1 MEDMSQYI
9 EEFLA
14 DARDRI
20 DSISNAVLKL
30 EDAVKEGDE
39 EAKRESIDQIFR
51 DAHTLKGT
59 AATMGFMKLSET
71 AHKMENLFDAIRNG
85 VVEATPEVVDL
96 VLEFIDAIESMVNN
110 IEETGNEG
118 EVDVDGLFEE
128 ADKLLKGYRREK
140 KEPPREEKPE
150 KRPPE
155 REETKERK
163 EEIPPSGEEGKEYLV
178 KVVFHPDAQLRGVRA
193 FLILSDLE
201 EMGNVLETKP
211 DRKVIEDGSADE
223 SELEFRIRTKVPP
236 EEIKKIVTRHPE
248 VKEAIVTPL
257 GEETGKRAETAG
269 PGKVTI
275 RVVLQKEAPLK
286 GIRSFLILQD
296 LQKMGNVLETNPSPD
311 AIQNGELI
319 EGQYFEVV
327 MVPSKPMGEIKA
339 AILKHPDV
347 ESVAVGEE
355 VALKGE
361 ESVAKEEAEKEEKP
375 ERKPEAKA
383 SQTVKQEKIKMS
395 KLIKVDVSHL
405 DKLMNLVGEL
415 VINRGRLEQ
424 IAERLGDRELLESL
438 STTSRLMAELQDEIM
453 QMRLT
458 PVEEVFN
465 KFPRMVRELAR
476 KMGKEVEFIIEGAD
490 IEVDRT
496 ILDKLGDVL
505 VHLLRNAVDH
515 GIEPPE
521 EREKLGKPR
530 VGKVELIA
538 KRERSHVV
546 IMVRD
551 DGRGI
556 DPEKVKKKAIEKGI
570 ITPEQAAE
578 MSREEAIN
586 LIFMPGFSTAEKV
599 TDVSGR
605 GVGMDV
611 VQDVIKALNGSISV
625 QTEVGKGTTFTLK
638 LPISMAIVQ
647 ALLIKV
653 EDETYA
659 IPINNI
665 LETLEVKM
673 KDVKTI
679 GGKEVIVLRGEIIPL
694 ISLNELF
701 GLPHPEREE
710 FPAIIVDFGAQK
722 IALRVD
728 ELLHKKDIV
737 IKSLGKALSNLK
749 GFAGATILGDGSVVL
764 IVDINSLLGGLGG
777 GL

>member
-9 EEFLA
+9 GEFLA

-30 EDAVKEGDE
+30 EKAVKTGDE
-39 EAKRESIDQIFR
+39 NAKKESIDQIFR

-85 VVEATPEVVDL
+85 VVEATPEIVDL
-96 VLEFIDAIESMVNN
+96 VLEFIDVIENMIDS
-110 IEETGNEG
+110 IEETGKEG
-118 EVDVDGLFEE
+118 DFDVSELFSE
-128 ADKLLKGYRREK
+128 ADRLLKGYSREK
-140 KEPPREEKPE
+140 SEAPKETKTEERSESGTEEEKPE
-150 KRPPE
+150 E
-155 REETKERK
+155 TQTAGREYHVRV
-163 EEIPPSGEEGKEYLV
+163 I
-178 KVVFHPDAQLRGVRA
+178 FHPDAQLKGVRA
-193 FLILSDLE
+193 FLILNDLE
-201 EMGNVLETKP
+201 ERGSVTWTKP
-211 DRKVIEDGSADE
+211 DRKVIEDGSAE
-223 SELEFRIRTKVPP
+223 ENELEFKVITDFPP
-236 EEIKKIVTRHPE
+236 EELKKVISRHPE
-248 VKEAIVTPL
+248 VKEVIITPGGAEAPKQEKQGGAIRL
-257 GEETGKRAETAG
+257 R
-269 PGKVTI
+269 I
-275 RVVLQKEAPLK
+275 NLQKDAPLK

-296 LQKMGNVLETNPSPD
+296 LKKCGNVTEVTPPETEL
-311 AIQNGELI
+311 QNGELI
-319 EGQYFEVV
+319 DGYYFEVSI
-327 MVPSKPMGEIKA
+327 VPTKPVEEIKEL
-339 AILKHPDV
+339 ILKHPDV
-347 ESVAVGEE
+347 ESVSVVGPGEE
-355 VALKGE
+355 KSGASRK
-361 ESVAKEEAEKEEKP
+361 EKEDKTEK
-375 ERKPEAKA
+375 KPA
-383 SQTVKQEKIKMS
+383 SSAAPAPKRGNIKMS
-395 KLIKVDVSHL
+395 KLIKVDVAHL

-458 PVEEVFN
+458 PVAEVFN
-465 KFPRMVRELAR
+465 KFPRMVRQLAR
-476 KMGKEVEFIIEGAD
+476 KEGKEVEFIMEGTD

-505 VHLLRNAVDH
+505 VHLIRNAIDH

-530 VGKVELIA
+530 TGKVELIA

-546 IMVRD
+546 IIVRD

-556 DPEKVKKKAIEKGI
+556 DPEKVKKKAIEKGL

-578 MSREEAIN
+578 MSDEEAIN

-611 VQDVIKALNGSISV
+611 VQNVIKALNGSISV
-625 QTEVGKGTTFTLK
+625 KTEVGKGTTFILK
-638 LPISMAIVQ
+638 LPISMAIIQ

-653 EDETYA
+653 LDETYA

-665 LETLEVKM
+665 LETIEVK
-673 KDVKTI
+673 KEDIKTI
-679 GGKEVIVLRGEIIPL
+679 GGREVIVLRGEIIPL
-694 ISLNELF
+694 ISLHELF
-701 GLPHPEREE
+701 NLEVPEVDE

-722 IALRVD
+722 VALRVD

-737 IKSLGKALSNLK
+737 IKSLGKALSSIK

-764 IVDINSLLGGLGG
+764 IIDINSLLGGLGSG
-777 GL
+777 I

>member
-30 EDAVKEGDE
+30 EDAVKEGNE

-96 VLEFIDAIESMVNN
+96 VLEFIDAIEAMLDN
-110 IEETGNEG
+110 IEETGSEG
-118 EVDVDGLFEE
+118 DVDVSGIIEQ
-128 ADKLLKGYRREK
+128 ANKLLKGYKREK
-140 KEPPREEKPE
+140 KEEKGEKPE
-150 KRPPE
+150 ELQEKETEEKVEEVSPP
-155 REETKERK
+155 
-163 EEIPPSGEEGKEYLV
+163 PAEGPGREYLV
-178 KVVFHPDAQLRGVRA
+178 KVIFHPDAQLKGVRA
-193 FLILSDLE
+193 FLILNDLE
-201 EMGNVLETKP
+201 EIGDVLETKP
-211 DRKVIEDGSADE
+211 DRKIIEDGSAE
-223 SELEFRIRTKVPP
+223 ENELEFRVRTEFPP
-236 EEIKKIVTRHPE
+236 EEIKKTVTRHPE
-248 VKEAIVTPL
+248 VKEAVITPVGSG
-257 GEETGKRAETAG
+257 GEESAEAVG
-269 PGKVTI
+269 GEKVTI
-275 RVVLQKEAPLK
+275 RVVLQKDAPLK

-296 LQKMGNVLETNPSPD
+296 LQNMGKVLETNPSPD

-319 EGQYFEVV
+319 DGHYFEVV
-327 MVPSKPMGEIKA
+327 MVPSKPIEEIKG

-347 ESVAVGEE
+347 ESVLVG
-355 VALKGE
+355 A
-361 ESVAKEEAEKEEKP
+361 EAEAKAEAKREEKA
-375 ERKPEAKA
+375 EKKPEAKA
-383 SQTVKQEKIKMS
+383 PPTVKREKIKMS

-458 PVEEVFN
+458 PVAEVFN
-465 KFPRMVRELAR
+465 KFPRMVRSLAR
-476 KMGKEVEFIIEGAD
+476 KEGKEVEFIMEGTD

-505 VHLLRNAVDH
+505 VHLLRNAIDH

-530 VGKVELIA
+530 AGRLELIA
-538 KRERSHVV
+538 RRERSHVV
-546 IMVRD
+546 IIVRD

-556 DPEKVKKKAIEKGI
+556 DPEKVKKKAIEKGL

-578 MSREEAIN
+578 MSDEEAIN
-586 LIFMPGFSTAEKV
+586 LIFLPGFSTAEKV

-638 LPISMAIVQ
+638 LPISMAIIQ

-653 EDETYA
+653 QDETYA

-665 LETLEVKM
+665 LETIEVKR
-673 KDVKTI
+673 KDLKTI

-694 ISLNELF
+694 ISLHELF
-701 GLPHPEREE
+701 GLPYPDSEE

-737 IKSLGKALSNLK
+737 IKSLGKALSNIK

-764 IVDINSLLGGLGG
+764 IVDINSLLGGIGG

>member
-9 EEFLA
+9 GEFLA

-30 EDAVKEGDE
+30 EKAVKTGDE
-39 EAKRESIDQIFR
+39 NAKKESIDQIFR

-85 VVEATPEVVDL
+85 VVEATPEIVDL
-96 VLEFIDAIESMVNN
+96 VLEFIDVIENMIDS
-110 IEETGNEG
+110 IEETGKEG
-118 EVDVDGLFEE
+118 DFDVSELFSE
-128 ADKLLKGYRREK
+128 ADRLLKGYSREK
-140 KEPPREEKPE
+140 SEAPKETKTEERSESGTEEEKPE
-150 KRPPE
+150 E
-155 REETKERK
+155 TQTAGREYHVRV
-163 EEIPPSGEEGKEYLV
+163 I
-178 KVVFHPDAQLRGVRA
+178 FHPDAQLKGVRA
-193 FLILSDLE
+193 FLILNDLE
-201 EMGNVLETKP
+201 ERGSVTWTKP
-211 DRKVIEDGSADE
+211 DRKVIEDGSAE
-223 SELEFRIRTKVPP
+223 ENELEFKVITDFPP
-236 EEIKKIVTRHPE
+236 EELKKVISRHPE
-248 VKEAIVTPL
+248 VKEVIITPGGAEAPKQEKQGGAIRL
-257 GEETGKRAETAG
+257 R
-269 PGKVTI
+269 I
-275 RVVLQKEAPLK
+275 NLQKDAPLK

-296 LQKMGNVLETNPSPD
+296 LKKYGNVTEVTPPETEL
-311 AIQNGELI
+311 QNGELI
-319 EGQYFEVV
+319 DGYYFEVSI
-327 MVPSKPMGEIKA
+327 VPTKPVEEIKEL
-339 AILKHPDV
+339 ILKHPDV
-347 ESVAVGEE
+347 ESVSVVGPGEE
-355 VALKGE
+355 KSGASRK
-361 ESVAKEEAEKEEKP
+361 EKEDKTEK
-375 ERKPEAKA
+375 KPA
-383 SQTVKQEKIKMS
+383 SSAAPAPKRGNIKMS
-395 KLIKVDVSHL
+395 KLIKVDVAHL

-458 PVEEVFN
+458 PVAEVFN
-465 KFPRMVRELAR
+465 KFPRMVRQLAR
-476 KMGKEVEFIIEGAD
+476 KEGKEVEFIMEGTD

-505 VHLLRNAVDH
+505 VHLIRNAIDH

-530 VGKVELIA
+530 TGKVELIA

-546 IMVRD
+546 IIVRD

-556 DPEKVKKKAIEKGI
+556 DPEKVKKKAIEKGL

-578 MSREEAIN
+578 MSDEEAIN

-611 VQDVIKALNGSISV
+611 VQNVIKALNGSISV
-625 QTEVGKGTTFTLK
+625 KTEVGKGTTFILK
-638 LPISMAIVQ
+638 LPISMAIIQ

-653 EDETYA
+653 LDETYA

-665 LETLEVKM
+665 LETIEVK
-673 KDVKTI
+673 KEDIKTI
-679 GGKEVIVLRGEIIPL
+679 GGREVIVLRGEIIPL
-694 ISLNELF
+694 ISLHELF
-701 GLPHPEREE
+701 NLEVPEVDE

-722 IALRVD
+722 VALRVD

-737 IKSLGKALSNLK
+737 IKSLGKALSSIK

-764 IVDINSLLGGLGG
+764 IIDINSLLGGLGSG
-777 GL
+777 I